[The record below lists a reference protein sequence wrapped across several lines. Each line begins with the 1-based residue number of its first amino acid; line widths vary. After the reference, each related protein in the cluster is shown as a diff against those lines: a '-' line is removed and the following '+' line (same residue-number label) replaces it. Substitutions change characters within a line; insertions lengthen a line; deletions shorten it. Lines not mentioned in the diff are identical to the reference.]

1 MNTRSVGSFWSV
13 LLHWLHRP
21 SIGPKPL
28 VASRESLVQIS
39 RRGSAVEST
48 AGGHLETLSLVIANQ
63 YRWCSARW
71 HERTASAAQV
81 KTIYGFPVTELKV
94 KDDDDVA
101 MS

>member
-1 MNTRSVGSFWSV
+1 MLAVGYSDSPELRYLF
-13 LLHWLHRP
+13 
-21 SIGPKPL
+21 G
-28 VASRESLVQIS
+28 Q
-39 RRGSAVEST
+39 G
-48 AGGHLETLSLVIANQ
+48 LVIANQ